1 MDTRK
6 IDAGEER
13 DEGEDYETEVGIVGE
28 ICVIQPVTDWTV
40 SGARGRRGGER
51 R

>member
-13 DEGEDYETEVGIVGE
+13 DEGDDYETEVGFVGE
-28 ICVIQPVTDWTV
+28 KGVIQPVTDWTV
-40 SGARGRRGGER
+40 SSVGCRGGG
-51 R
+51 